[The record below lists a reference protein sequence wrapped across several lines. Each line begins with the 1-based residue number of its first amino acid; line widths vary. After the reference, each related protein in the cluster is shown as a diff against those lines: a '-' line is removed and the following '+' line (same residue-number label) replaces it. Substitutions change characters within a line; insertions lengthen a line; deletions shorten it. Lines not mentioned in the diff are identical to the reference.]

1 MDMLHDYLGFVSGR
15 HDIWVQRRRGTDW
28 TTPDPI
34 LQTKKFCNV
43 FRVLDYGSQFLLD
56 ELLSGG
62 HHPVDPTALMRC
74 FLYRY
79 TNRPEPWVW
88 YKEKVGRYPTW
99 EDMKDGTLLRLWQEY
114 DRGGGVFFSSAYT
127 MFSGGENPGV
137 RRFEW
142 AIGLAGQV
150 PSSGPFYSD
159 SGVQR
164 RVEILMELPRT
175 GFFMAQQVVTDI
187 GYIDPEYDE
196 NQWVAPGPGST
207 RGAAHIAPKADF
219 HELVELCQD
228 AIRAV
233 EPQVHIELPEGRGV
247 RYPSL
252 MDVQNTLCEFDKYVR
267 WRAKPIP
274 AKPYQPKH
282 PGTVP
287 EPVLPLHWE
296 GQ

>member
-1 MDMLHDYLGFVSGR
+1 MDIVYDYLSFVAGR
-15 HDIWVQRRRGTDW
+15 HDIWVQRRKGTDW
-28 TTPDPI
+28 TTPDP
-34 LQTKKFCNV
+34 LLRTRKFTNV
-43 FRVLDYGSQFLLD
+43 FRVLDYGTQFVIRELLD
-56 ELLSGG
+56 NGTAERN
-62 HHPVDPTALMRC
+62 PTALMRC

-88 YKEKVGRYPTW
+88 YKEKTGRYPTW
-99 EDMKDGTLLRLWQEY
+99 KDMEDGTLLKLWREY
-114 DRGGGVFFSSAYT
+114 DAAGGVFFSSAYT

-150 PSSGPFYSD
+150 PTNGRFYTTSD
-159 SGVQR
+159 TQE
-164 RVEILMELPRT
+164 RVDILRQLPRT
-175 GFFMAQQVVTDI
+175 GFFMAQQVATDF
-187 GYIDPEYDE
+187 GYIDNRYDE
-196 NQWVAPGPGST
+196 NDWVAPGPGSL
-207 RGAAHIAPKADF
+207 RGAAHLAPGADF
-219 HELVELCQD
+219 HTVVDLCQD
-228 AIRAV
+228 V
-233 EPQVHIELPEGRGV
+233 LTVLEPQVHIELPEGKGI

-267 WRAKPIP
+267 WRDKPL

-287 EPVLPLHWE
+287 DPVLPLYWE